1 MEKKK
6 KFNGFFLISFLPAIL
21 YWYLEAN
28 YPVKTALIGG
38 IALSVAEILF
48 EKIYIGHVHQ
58 LSKFNFFL
66 IVALG
71 GFSLMEEDGVWF
83 KLQPALSLWAVAA
96 YMLLKIVKGGSF
108 IQEMMAEAKPD
119 GPRPPEIVFK
129 SMERNMVILF
139 LGYGLWMGWL
149 AIWGTTSMW
158 VFSKTG
164 GFFIVLGLFLPFQFL
179 SNRNILKKEQL
190 KKNISESEI

>member
-28 YPVKTALIGG
+28 FPVKTALIGG

-83 KLQPALSLWAVAA
+83 KFQPALSLWAVAA
-96 YMLLKIVKGGSF
+96 YMFLKILKGGSF
-108 IQEMMAEAKPD
+108 IREMMAEAKPEA
-119 GPRPPEIVFK
+119 PMPPEIIFK

-139 LGYGLWMGWL
+139 LVYGLWMAWL

-164 GFFIVLGLFLPFQFL
+164 GFFIVLALFLPIQFL
-179 SNRNILKKEQL
+179 ANRKILKKEQL